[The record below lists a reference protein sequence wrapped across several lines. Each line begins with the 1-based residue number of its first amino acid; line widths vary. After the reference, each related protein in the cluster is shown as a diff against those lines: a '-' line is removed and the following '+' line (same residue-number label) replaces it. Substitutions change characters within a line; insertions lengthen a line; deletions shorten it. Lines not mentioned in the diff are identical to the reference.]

1 MRITLDG
8 TAPAATYLLVSETWY
23 PDWHATIDGRDVPV
37 HRADHAAIGIE
48 LPAGAKEVVLSFASP
63 AYRTGKL
70 VTLVA
75 TLLTLGLLA
84 SPLWWRRSPV
94 DA

>member
-8 TAPAATYLLVSETWY
+8 AAPATTYLLVSETWY
-23 PDWHATIDGRDVPV
+23 PDWHATVDGKPTPV
-37 HRADHAAIGIE
+37 HRADFAAIGVE
-48 LPAGAKEVVLSFASP
+48 LPAGAKEVALSFASP

-70 VTLVA
+70 VTLIG

-84 SPLWWRRSPV
+84 SPLWWRRSS
-94 DA
+94 DHA